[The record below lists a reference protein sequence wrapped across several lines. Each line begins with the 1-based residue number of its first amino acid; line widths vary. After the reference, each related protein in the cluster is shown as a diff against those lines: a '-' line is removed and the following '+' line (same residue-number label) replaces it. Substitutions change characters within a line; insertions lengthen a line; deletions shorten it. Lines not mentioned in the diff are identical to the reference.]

1 MENVEKSEEAANLY
15 IECPAINENSA
26 CPCYKFE
33 DGELHQKFVLQPLIN
48 ILIIFLHGLI
58 SLENLKTETYKN
70 SLKKINS

>member
-33 DGELHQKFVLQPLIN
+33 DGELHP
-48 ILIIFLHGLI
+48 
-58 SLENLKTETYKN
+58 
-70 SLKKINS
+70 KICPSAPHKYSYYFATWFDFP